1 MRKKIIYI
9 LIMLKNITKIKK
21 KTILISY
28 SRTIIRFLNSLYN
41 EGLIL
46 SYKIIN
52 INNLNKIKIYFRYF
66 FDYSNIENLK
76 IISTPSTSIF
86 LSYRDLCRIKEGRNI
101 FFLSTQK
108 GVMTS
113 LKAKQNGI
121 GGKLLFRC

>member
-1 MRKKIIYI
+1 
-9 LIMLKNITKIKK
+9 MLKNITKIKK

-46 SYKIIN
+46 SYKIIS

-76 IISTPSTSIF
+76 IISTPSKSIF

-108 GVMTS
+108 GIMTS